1 MFSTAM
7 SLSTAAVVAGGAV
20 RPDAIRPA
28 DLRFC
33 GLRRE
38 ALGIRLLSASPQ
50 AAAAA
55 KRKVLAAAATG
66 NGAAGS
72 GGFDYDLVIIGAG
85 VGGHGAALH
94 AVEKVSF
101 STLPTMLPVCAW
113 SAVCSFTVVVICGNV
128 DGEMLIS

>member
-1 MFSTAM
+1 M
-7 SLSTAAVVAGGAV
+7 SLSTGAVVAGGAV
-20 RPDAIRPA
+20 RSDAIRPA

-38 ALGIRLLSASPQ
+38 SFGLRLLPASPQ
-50 AAAAA
+50 AAAA

-101 STLPTMLPVCAW
+101 LRCRLCPQRVHGEQWILSLW
-113 SAVCSFTVVVICGNV
+113 S
-128 DGEMLIS
+128 